1 MIRSKSLAA
10 TAVLGL
16 VVVATASGCSSNSSG
31 SGSSASPSANAV
43 ALTPDVQAKLQKVID
58 DVRVQFKAPGLQA
71 GVWTDN
77 GQWVGTSGVAKVG
90 TTQTITPADHSRGR

>member
-1 MIRSKSLAA
+1 MIRSKSLAV

-58 DVRVQFKAPGLQA
+58 DVRDFVGFQST
-71 GVWTDN
+71 WN
-77 GQWVGTSGVAKVG
+77 GMRPLRS
-90 TTQTITPADHSRGR
+90 